1 MKVSAL
7 ISCYNEAERIE
18 HVLGPLLKS
27 PLIEKVVVVDAN
39 STDGSQEVVKRFDSP
54 KLRTIFLSKKVGK
67 GEAMALGVKEI
78 HTEAVFL
85 CDADIKG
92 FDQSHIQ
99 ALIEVFESQPCQMV
113 VGLRE
118 KPWGLVGHWM
128 RKNFMPLIAG
138 ERILPTKILKQSI
151 KHPSS
156 SGWGPEIYLNYY
168 CRKKGIEVTKI
179 LLKGVNDLPKYRKG
193 HGFSP
198 FAYEV
203 FDVARKYAKVYC
215 IYFPLD
221 LAQGNFVS
229 TTITETKGITIKKV
243 QIDRTFINFAKIG
256 NGEKVLVFV
265 HGWAN
270 NWEGWLPLASKLKQ
284 EYTLYL
290 IDLPGFGDS
299 GDLEEY
305 TIQKTAKCLA
315 SFLEKQD
322 LNPEAV
328 IGLSMGSLVTA
339 CLGKIIPER
348 IGKII
353 LLGAVFKNGDKELMA
368 MAIEKTL
375 GMINGKESIEILMK
389 KIIETRTSSYI
400 VAKYMNMHKF
410 NRFLVD
416 AYGII
421 GKKKMRKK
429 AFIQMG
435 ISGAKFRLDK
445 VLENYPLPLLFIHG
459 ADDKLTSS
467 AQAKQCS
474 PQGPFYFFSIPSA
487 GHVVPW
493 EKPQKVAQAISQF
506 VKEY

>member
-7 ISCYNEAERIE
+7 ISCYNEAERIGD
-18 HVLGPLLKS
+18 VLRSLLKS

-39 STDGSQEVVKRFDSP
+39 STDGSREVIKRFDSP
-54 KLRTIFLSKKVGK
+54 KLRTIFLSQKVGK

-78 HTEAVFL
+78 QTEAVFL

-92 FDQSHIQ
+92 FGQSHIQ

-118 KPWGLVGHWM
+118 KPWGPVGHWM

-151 KHPSS
+151 KNPLS

-193 HGFSP
+193 HGFSL
-198 FAYEV
+198 FAYEA
-203 FDVARKYAKVYC
+203 FDVARKYAEVYC

-229 TTITETKGITIKKV
+229 TTTETKGIITKKV
-243 QIDRTFINFAKIG
+243 KIGRTFINFAKIG
-256 NGEKVLVFV
+256 SGEKVLVFV

-270 NWEGWLPLASKLKQ
+270 NWEGWLPLANMLKQ

-305 TIQKTAKCLA
+305 TIQKTAECLA
-315 SFLEKQD
+315 DFLEKQD

-339 CLGKIIPER
+339 YLGKIIPKR

-368 MAIEKTL
+368 RAVEKTL
-375 GMINGKESIEILMK
+375 EIINGKESAEILMK
-389 KIIETRTSSYI
+389 KIIETRASAYLF
-400 VAKYMNMHKF
+400 AKYMNMHKF

-416 AYGII
+416 AYGMI

-445 VLENYPLPLLFIHG
+445 VLENYPRPLLFIHG
-459 ADDKLTSS
+459 ANDKITSS
-467 AQAKQCS
+467 VQAKQRS

-493 EKPQKVAQAISQF
+493 EKPKKVAEAISQF